1 MRNGIYSFV
10 IRHSRRDQIFLV
22 LLSIAAL
29 PSLYYSFELPKLIVN
44 DALASSSAFPKSLL
58 GVDLSQIQYL
68 ITLCCAFLALVLI
81 NGAFKF
87 FTSTYRYRIGDR
99 LLRRLRYDL
108 VERLLRFPVKE
119 FRNQSSGQIVSMVT
133 AETSSLGLFMSEA
146 LTVPT
151 VAIGTLS
158 TILLFIFLQDWKMG
172 VAALSMYP
180 LQMYLIPQLQNTI
193 NGLQRSEALAVRRIS
208 DNVGNIIAN
217 SAEIHGNDTARYEL
231 AKVSKRLQVIF
242 DLRVNISTKRYVVN
256 VLNQFFSQLTPFFFL
271 LIGGYLVIRGDITLG
286 SLVAIL
292 AAHKDMY
299 APWKDLI
306 DYYQKAA
313 DAQVKFEQLQD
324 FFPAEKLLPM
334 EVIHAAPKNDRLLGT
349 ELVISNAVV
358 DEGDGIKPVD
368 GASVRLKLPVHAL
381 FIASVGTTR
390 DELARLLVRQSTLT
404 SGEIKIGDHN
414 LLLQPDSFVGRK
426 IGYVGPNSI
435 LDSGSIRDAL
445 VYPLLRCP
453 SGANTQSEFVEEA
466 LLTGNSI
473 HDPDGDWIDY
483 AAAGCAGPDPL
494 MRRLQEVLAAVQL
507 ENDIFGWGMRRPI
520 GSASHEVKERLLL
533 ARRQFL
539 DALTQ
544 ANLRDAI
551 EIYDEDKFLGFA
563 TLEENIVFGTRRPS
577 ADEHDIAEYKRFIEI
592 TLSETNLEELFIEC
606 GVKIAALM
614 IEMFRDLDPT
624 DDFFQSLSL
633 VRVEELAGF
642 EQAIRRI
649 ETAGYR
655 ALAKEERAR
664 LVDLSLQLISA
675 KHSLGIVDSAL
686 RRAILTAR
694 RWYKLNVPT
703 SIRATVDFFEADN
716 INLAGSARDNILF
729 GKTISSNIDSTVKV
743 DELLRRVVDQCGL
756 TRFLIG
762 LGMAYDIGVGGSRL
776 TVSQRQR
783 LGIARC
789 LLKKPDIV
797 VLNEALTSVET
808 AYQEPIRTALRRDL
822 AERTLIMIESSE
834 RSSQGFQRVFD
845 VAQGRISERVLDH
858 HPPSESKSTPQ
869 SEDDHDSTLGHTAE
883 LLSRVP
889 LFSGIDRGRL
899 KLLAFTSEPVTFN
912 VGQVVFRQGDT
923 GDRAFIILRGEVE
936 VVLHGERT
944 ESVVARL
951 GKHQVFGEMALL
963 VDQPRSA
970 TIRAVTDTDML
981 ALRQDVFVR
990 LVRENSGVA
999 FGIVRLLIDR
1009 LGNTL
1014 RGVAKS

>member
-1 MRNGIYSFV
+1 MRSGIYSF
-10 IRHSRRDQIFLV
+10 ILRYSRRDQIFLV
-22 LLSIAAL
+22 LLSLAAL

-44 DALASSSAFPKSLL
+44 DALASNTAFPKSLL
-58 GVDLSQIQYL
+58 GIDLGQIEYL
-68 ITLCCAFLALVLI
+68 VTLCIAFLSLVLI

-180 LQMYLIPQLQNTI
+180 LQMYLIPRIQNTI

-217 SAEIHGNDTARYEL
+217 AAEIHGNDTAQYEL
-231 AKVSKRLQVIF
+231 AKVSKRLQIIF

-271 LIGGYLVIRGDITLG
+271 LIGGYLVIQGDITLG
-286 SLVAIL
+286 SLVAVL

-324 FFPAEKLLPM
+324 FFAPEKLLPI
-334 EVIHAAPKNDRLLGT
+334 EIISAVPSNDRALDS
-349 ELVISNAVV
+349 ELVIANAVV

-368 GASVRLKLPVHAL
+368 GASVRLKLPVHAM
-381 FIASVGTTR
+381 FVANVGTTR
-390 DELARLLVRQSTLT
+390 EELARILVRQSALT
-404 SGEIKIGDHN
+404 SGEIRIGDVN
-414 LLLQPDSFVGRK
+414 LHSQPDSFVGRK
-426 IGYVGPNSI
+426 MGYVGPNSI
-435 LDSGSIRDAL
+435 LDSGSIKDAL
-445 VYPLLRCP
+445 VYPLLRRP
-453 SGANTQSEFVEEA
+453 SRTDTHSEFAEEA
-466 LLTGNSI
+466 LLTGNSTF
-473 HDPDGDWIDY
+473 DPDDDWIDY
-483 AAAGCAGPDPL
+483 AGAGCAGADQL
-494 MRRLQEVLAAVQL
+494 TSRLHEVLVAVQL
-507 ENDIFGWGMRRPI
+507 ENDVFGWGIRRPI
-520 GSASHEVKERLLL
+520 GTASHEIKERLLS
-533 ARRQFL
+533 ARRTFF
-539 DALTQ
+539 DALAQT
-544 ANLRDAI
+544 NMIDAV
-551 EIYDEDKFLGFA
+551 EIYDESKFLEFA

-577 ADEHDIAEYKRFIEI
+577 SDDNSMAEYRRFLEI
-592 TLSETNLEELFIEC
+592 TLNETNLQELFLQR
-606 GVKIAALM
+606 GVKIASLM

-624 DDFFQSLSL
+624 DDFFQSLSF
-633 VRVEELAGF
+633 VRVEELPDL
-642 EQAIRRI
+642 EQSLRRI
-649 ETAGYR
+649 DTGGYA
-655 ALAKEERAR
+655 ALQKEERAR
-664 LVDLSLQLISA
+664 LVELPLQLISA
-675 KHSLGIVDSAL
+675 KHSLGIVDPDF
-686 RRAILTAR
+686 RRAILLAR
-694 RWYKLNVPT
+694 RWYKVNVPT
-703 SIRATVDFFEADN
+703 SIRSAIDFFDANN
-716 INLAGSARDNILF
+716 INLAGSTRDNILF
-729 GKTISSNIDSTVKV
+729 GKPIASNLDSTNKV
-743 DELLRRVVDQCGL
+743 DELLRRVIDRCEL
-756 TRFLIG
+756 TQFLID
-762 LGMAYDIGVGGSRL
+762 LGMTYDVGVGGSRL

-783 LGIARC
+783 LAIARC

-797 VLNEALTSVET
+797 VLNEALTSIDSGF
-808 AYQEPIRTALRRDL
+808 QKPILEALRSELSD
-822 AERTLIMIESSE
+822 RTLIMIEGSDKAAT
-834 RSSQGFQRVFD
+834 GFQRIFD
-845 VAQGRISERVLDH
+845 VAQGRISERVFDRNAVQ
-858 HPPSESKSTPQ
+858 ESVNPVV
-869 SEDDHDSTLGHTAE
+869 EDDRDSTLGRTAE
-883 LLSRVP
+883 LLSRIP

-899 KLLAFTSEPVTFN
+899 KLLAFTSEPVSFGA
-912 VGQVVFRQGDT
+912 GQIVFRQGDA

-936 VVLHGERT
+936 VVLHGERGD
-944 ESVVARL
+944 SVVARL
-951 GKHQVFGEMALL
+951 GKNQVFGEMALL
-963 VDQPRSA
+963 ADQPRST
-970 TIRAVTDTDML
+970 TIRASTDTDML

-990 LVRENSGVA
+990 VVKENSAVA